1 MKLITKNLKETE
13 NAAEI
18 FLRKISS
25 QSSDNQATIISL
37 SGDLGSGK
45 TTFVQNIGKILKIEE
60 KINSPTFV
68 VSKVYKIT
76 ENEKWKKL
84 IHIDAYRLNGENDIK
99 NIGLD
104 RQMKNPENIIFI
116 EWAEKI
122 WKKLPENF
130 QEISFEY
137 ISENERSLEY

>member
-1 MKLITKNLKETE
+1 MFWKNYLCSKYWK
-13 NAAEI
+13 N
-18 FLRKISS
+18 FKI
-25 QSSDNQATIISL
+25 
-37 SGDLGSGK
+37 
-45 TTFVQNIGKILKIEE
+45 IEE

-68 VSKVYKIT
+68 VSKVYKIRN
-76 ENEKWKKL
+76 NEKWKKL

-104 RQMKNPENIIFI
+104 RQMKNPKNIIFI

-130 QEISFEY
+130 QKISFEY
-137 ISENERSLEY
+137 LSENEREILMRAIN